1 MNKKI
6 NEEDCLKII
15 KLYYEESV
23 NNIAQH
29 FNIGITT
36 IYDILKKYNVPTKVQ
51 LLKNHTNE
59 IIDLYNNGYS
69 VSKIAIMYNV
79 SNKTILNL
87 LHNNNVKMRDAKLC
101 HRKYLLNEHYFDNID
116 TQEKAYILGL
126 LWADGYND
134 GKGKISISLQ
144 ERDVDILKKIK
155 KEIETD
161 IPLNYRNFSNYRQGW
176 KNQYRLFI
184 NSKYMSEKLNSY
196 GMHPNKSLDAIYP
209 DWIDEQLY
217 PHFIRGYCDGD
228 GHIGNGLI
236 SFTGSIHLIPK
247 IKEILEDKCNAC
259 CYIYKHFNCLTLHI
273 NKIQSRV
280 SVLNYIYQDAN
291 IYLQRKYNKYL
302 EIINN
307 VDKSW

>member
-1 MNKKI
+1 MLPTR
-6 NEEDCLKII
+6 EEAM
-15 KLYYEESV
+15 KLLQDGLSCNSGSWGKVAHCAEKLQV
-23 NNIAQH
+23 
-29 FNIGITT
+29 
-36 IYDILKKYNVPTKVQ
+36 YD
-51 LLKNHTNE
+51 
-59 IIDLYNNGYS
+59 
-69 VSKIAIMYNV
+69 
-79 SNKTILNL
+79 
-87 LHNNNVKMRDAKLC
+87 
-101 HRKYLLNEHYFDNID
+101 
-116 TQEKAYILGL
+116 EKAYILGL

-247 IKEILEDKCNAC
+247 IKDYNFSLLPFSTYPKSFL
-259 CYIYKHFNCLTLHI
+259 KHQQSLISNPQLH
-273 NKIQSRV
+273 
-280 SVLNYIYQDAN
+280 YQH
-291 IYLQRKYNKYL
+291 K
-302 EIINN
+302 E
-307 VDKSW
+307 